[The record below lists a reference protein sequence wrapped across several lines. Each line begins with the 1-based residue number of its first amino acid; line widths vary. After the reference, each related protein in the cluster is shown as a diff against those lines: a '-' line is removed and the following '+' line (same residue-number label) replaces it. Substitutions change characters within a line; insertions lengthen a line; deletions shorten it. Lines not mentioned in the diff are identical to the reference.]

1 MPAPMPD
8 VLSPSMTTVGRPAAI
23 TRWFMIAG
31 SIGVA
36 LFAVGMAWLLD
47 AFIES
52 RLLHRDAELS
62 RDFVQSVADTQKAAE
77 AFRHPERASDP
88 DFVEFLAHIA
98 AMPDVLRINAYTT
111 EQRVL
116 WSSSPEMIGQTFGH
130 NDELEEALAGEVVA
144 NFDAE
149 SDKSEHVQLGS
160 PREFVENY
168 IPVHAARHGP
178 IVGVIEL
185 YRRPVALTQAL
196 AEGQRRIWGAALLGG
211 SLLILSLLWFV
222 RRIERALGEQ
232 QRRLV
237 DNEALA
243 MVGELSAAVAH
254 NIRNPLGSIRSAA
267 ELTRE
272 LGPSMPLDHEEVIR
286 HVDRIEHLVRT
297 LLTSAG
303 DPTGRPH
310 RCAVRPVLEA
320 ARARIA
326 PDLAAQHKQFSH
338 EWPDQLG
345 EVALDDILLTQSL
358 ASILANAAEATRAG
372 DQVSLRASQAE
383 GQLRIIVQ
391 DSGSGLPATGR
402 DKLLQPFVTT
412 KPRGLGLPL
421 ARRAMERA
429 GGRLQIE
436 PAEPRG
442 TRVTL
447 TLPLLPEHH
456 A

>member
-1 MPAPMPD
+1 MPAPIH
-8 VLSPSMTTVGRPAAI
+8 SSMTTVGRPAAI
-23 TRWFMIAG
+23 TRWFMVAG

-62 RDFVQSVADTQKAAE
+62 GDFVQSIADTQKVAE
-77 AFRHPERASDP
+77 VFRQPQGASDP
-88 DFVEFLAHIA
+88 AFVEFLAHIA
-98 AMPDVLRINAYTT
+98 AMPDVVRINVYTT
-111 EQRVL
+111 GQRVL
-116 WSSSPEMIGQTFGH
+116 WSSSPGLIGQTFGH
-130 NDELEEALAGEVVA
+130 NDELEEALAGQIVA
-144 NFDAE
+144 SFDAD
-149 SDKSEHVQLGS
+149 SDKSEHVLLGS

-168 IPVHAARHGP
+168 LPVHAAGGGP

-196 AEGQRRIWGAALLGG
+196 AEGQRRIWGAAVLGG

-272 LGPSMPLDHEEVIR
+272 LGSAAPLDHEEVIR

-326 PDLAAQHKQFSH
+326 ADLAAQHKQFSH
-338 EWPDQLG
+338 DWPEALG

-358 ASILANAAEATRAG
+358 ASVLANAAEATRSG
-372 DQVSLRASQAE
+372 DQVSLRASQGNGE
-383 GQLRIIVQ
+383 LHIVVE
-391 DSGSGLPATGR
+391 DSGAGLPLAGR
-402 DKLLQPFVTT
+402 DKLLQPFFTT
-412 KPRGLGLPL
+412 KPRGLGLGLPL

-436 PAEPRG
+436 PAHPHG